1 MKGTWLEED
10 DSWRRAISAI
20 LNGTKKPGLGRYP
33 SPGLSTWKIKQ
44 LSLADHQLL
53 ADMDH
58 IIREVIPVFEV
69 LHRHAVL
76 LGNAV

>member
-1 MKGTWLEED
+1 MTQGKEPREERSVQSEDNKKAGTGHLP
-10 DSWRRAISAI
+10 
-20 LNGTKKPGLGRYP
+20 N
-33 SPGLSTWKIKQ
+33 PGLSTWKTWQ

-58 IIREVIPVFEV
+58 IIREVIPVFKV
-69 LHRHAVL
+69 LNRHAVL